1 MPKSSRV
8 FHHPLGHSL
17 RRSVGASAFPAAIGI
32 VKGRSERGMSAVA
45 LIETVVSLGYTIWRL
60 VSAIIGLLIG
70 IGNALFWWDRSSSQ
84 QAMATYRGPGI

>member
-1 MPKSSRV
+1 VPQ
-8 FHHPLGHSL
+8 
-17 RRSVGASAFPAAIGI
+17 RSQQQSVLSKAVAKGA
-32 VKGRSERGMSAVA
+32 MSALA